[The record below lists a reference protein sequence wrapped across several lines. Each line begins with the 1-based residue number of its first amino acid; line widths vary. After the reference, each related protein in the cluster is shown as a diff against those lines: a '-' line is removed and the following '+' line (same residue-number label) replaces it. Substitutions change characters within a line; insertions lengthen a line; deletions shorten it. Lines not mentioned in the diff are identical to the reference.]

1 MRKFKFLREG
11 LKSDYNGFQWT
22 MGWWEKT
29 ECRELCIGFNCSES
43 ILDAFGYV
51 KGEILAEVETRGTH
65 FVGDDKSTWAEMMIV
80 RAWEW
85 GKKDSVLLAIFAAEL
100 IIDIFEKKYPDDKR
114 PRQAIEA
121 AKNWT
126 KDPSAAKV
134 ASAAREA
141 GAYCAASAASTGVYS
156 AARAASVA
164 RETSAGTRRKINR
177 WLIDHLEDMEEI
189 K

>member
-1 MRKFKFLREG
+1 MR
-11 LKSDYNGFQWT
+11 
-22 MGWWEKT
+22 
-29 ECRELCIGFNCSES
+29 I
-43 ILDAFGYV
+43 I
-51 KGEILAEVETRGTH
+51 
-65 FVGDDKSTWAEMMIV
+65 
-80 RAWEW
+80 RAWKW

-141 GAYCAASAASTGVYS
+141 GAYCAARAAATGAPMAYLDSAYCAARAASDSAYCAASAASTGVYS